1 MKKLQRPLHLLALGA
16 AAFLLGSAPLRA
28 AEIHVIKFDI
38 LDSGHMSVPVN
49 INGKGPFKVGFD
61 TGSPITFISTKL
73 GKELGLMQGGGAPN
87 PMMGAMGMNFGGQS
101 RATLG
106 IGEAAAKNVPLMVL
120 DHPTVQTLNTLLG
133 GFEGLIG
140 FTYYSRFRM
149 TIDYQKREMTL
160 KPVDFE
166 PPDVMRTMMTLLM
179 GGGNQP
185 KTVPPR
191 AVVLGIQLEDLGDD
205 TKEAR
210 VVGVAKGSAAEAAG
224 LRIGDRITDVNER
237 WIFSPLDL
245 QEATAAL
252 APGIPAKMKI
262 ERGGKKMELTL
273 KTPFGL

>member
-1 MKKLQRPLHLLALGA
+1 MNCRLRPFHLLALGA
-16 AAFLLGSAPLRA
+16 AAFLFAAAPSRA
-28 AEIHVIKFDI
+28 AETHVIKFDV

-73 GKELGLMQGGGAPN
+73 GKELGLMQEGGGQN
-87 PMMGAMGMNFGGQS
+87 PMLGAMGMNFGGQT

-106 IGEAAAKNVPLMVL
+106 IGAAAAKNVPVMVL
-120 DHPTVQTLNTLLG
+120 DHPTVLTLNNLLG

-149 TIDYQKREMTL
+149 TIDYQKSEMTL
-160 KPVDFE
+160 KPVEYE
-166 PPDVMRTMMTLLM
+166 PPDVMKTMMSLIM
-179 GGGNQP
+179 GGNTAQ
-185 KTVPPR
+185 TVPPR

-210 VVGVAKGSAAEAAG
+210 VVSVVKGSAAEAAG
-224 LRIGDRITDVNER
+224 LRAGDRITDVNER

-245 QEATAAL
+245 QEAVAAL
-252 APGIPAKMKI
+252 APGIPAKVKI

>member
-1 MKKLQRPLHLLALGA
+1 MNPRLRPLQLLALGA
-16 AAFLLGSAPLRA
+16 AAFLLGTAPSRA
-28 AEIHVIKFDI
+28 AETHVIKFDI

-73 GKELGLMQGGGAPN
+73 GKELGLMQEGGGQN

-106 IGEAAAKNVPLMVL
+106 IGAAAAKNVPMMVL
-120 DHPTVQTLNTLLG
+120 DHPTVLTLNNLLG

-149 TIDYQKREMTL
+149 TIDYQKSEMTL
-160 KPVDFE
+160 KPVDFD
-166 PPDVMRTMMTLLM
+166 PPDVMKTMMSLMM
-179 GGGNQP
+179 GGGNTP

-191 AVVLGIQLEDLGDD
+191 AVVLGIKLEDLGDD
-205 TKEAR
+205 TKDAR
-210 VVGVAKGSAAEAAG
+210 VVSVVAGSAAEAAG
-224 LRIGDRITDVNER
+224 LRAGDRITDVNER

-252 APGIPAKMKI
+252 APGIPAKLKV